1 MSPKPLLLRIDA
13 SARHQG
19 SMSRTLGDAF
29 TQVWSARHGPG
40 RSVLRD
46 LATRPVP
53 QIDNAT
59 IGGFFTPSEQL
70 TPELRAATELSGT
83 LIAELRA
90 ASDVLITTPMY
101 NFGIPA
107 ALKAWIDQIV
117 RVRETFSFDGQRFAG
132 LLKGKTAHVA
142 IAYGAAGYTAGG
154 GFAAANFVEPY
165 LRFVLGF
172 IGFETVHVY
181 SVQSTSTDAAAA
193 AADLASAQAQMAQVV
208 MGETT
213 TSNTTA
219 EAARA

>member
-1 MSPKPLLLRIDA
+1 MNTTPLLLRIDA

-29 TQVWSARHGPG
+29 TQVWEARHGPG
-40 RSVLRD
+40 RSTLRD
-46 LATRPVP
+46 LATNPVP

-59 IGGFFTPSEQL
+59 IGGFFTPPDQL
-70 TPELRAATELSGT
+70 IPELRAATQLSDT
-83 LIAELRA
+83 LIAELRT

-101 NFGIPA
+101 NFSIPA

-132 LLKGKTAHVA
+132 LLHGKSAHVA
-142 IAYGAAGYTAGG
+142 IAYGAAGYTDGG

-172 IGFETVHVY
+172 IGFETVHVF
-181 SVQSTSTDAAAA
+181 SVESTSTDAAAA
-193 AADLASAQAQMAQVV
+193 TADLARAQAQMAKVV
-208 MGETT
+208 MGEAAALY
-213 TSNTTA
+213 TTA
-219 EAARA
+219 EAAKA

>member
-1 MSPKPLLLRIDA
+1 MNPTPHLLRIDA

-29 TQVWSARHGPG
+29 TQVWAARHGP
-40 RSVLRD
+40 SCSTLRD
-46 LATRPVP
+46 LATDPVP

-59 IGGFFTPSEQL
+59 IGGFFTPPDQL
-70 TPELRAATELSGT
+70 TSELRAATQLSDT
-83 LIAELRA
+83 LIGELRS

-101 NFGIPA
+101 NFSIPA

-132 LLKGKTAHVA
+132 LLHGKTAHVA
-142 IAYGAAGYTAGG
+142 IAYGASGYTAGG

-181 SVQSTSTDAAAA
+181 AVESTSIDAAVAAADLARAQAQMTQVVIGPGATKDTTTDAAAA
-193 AADLASAQAQMAQVV
+193 
-208 MGETT
+208 
-213 TSNTTA
+213 
-219 EAARA
+219 